1 MEEQYKNIN
10 ITTPIYYASG
20 EPHLGHAYT
29 TILAD
34 AYKKYN
40 IMVNNICRLET
51 GTDEHGLKIERLA
64 RRKGIS
70 NQDMVDELAYKFK
83 EAWEELEIDYDDF
96 LRTTEKRHIDF
107 AKEFWR
113 KLEEKGDIYLGQYE
127 GLYCVDCEQYYS
139 ENELLDNQ
147 LCPIHHKKVELMKE
161 ESYFFRLSKYHDWLV
176 KYIEENE
183 DFIVPV
189 NRRNEM
195 LGFLKIEKLKDFSIS
210 RTSFSWGIPVPDNEK
225 HIMYVW
231 MDALTNYISSLGG
244 CKSENYSKYWKNT
257 IHFVGKDILRF
268 HAIYWICMLKAAELP
283 LPKRIVAHGWWTISD
298 RKISKSDPATK
309 VNPVCIA
316 KDISVDG
323 LRFYLLKET
332 SLEKDG
338 NFDYYYLIESLNTFL
353 ANKLGNLVNRTL
365 SMINKYINGKVKGN
379 LVSNER
385 FYKESDQVIYEA
397 KKMRENVIKN
407 MDSYVP
413 SEALNSIVG
422 FIDCL
427 NGYIDKTMPWKVA
440 KLNENLLLNEIFS
453 ILVEGIHWVAN
464 YIYIF
469 TPNIATKILRQF
481 NLKKEGLLEEFILA
495 DRIVTNNPEIIY
507 RRIEKDEMERLVN
520 KWMGKV

>member
-1 MEEQYKNIN
+1 
-10 ITTPIYYASG
+10 
-20 EPHLGHAYT
+20 
-29 TILAD
+29 
-34 AYKKYN
+34 
-40 IMVNNICRLET
+40 
-51 GTDEHGLKIERLA
+51 
-64 RRKGIS
+64 
-70 NQDMVDELAYKFK
+70 
-83 EAWEELEIDYDDF
+83 
-96 LRTTEKRHIDF
+96 
-107 AKEFWR
+107 
-113 KLEEKGDIYLGQYE
+113 
-127 GLYCVDCEQYYS
+127 
-139 ENELLDNQ
+139 
-147 LCPIHHKKVELMKE
+147 
-161 ESYFFRLSKYHDWLV
+161 
-176 KYIEENE
+176 
-183 DFIVPV
+183 
-189 NRRNEM
+189 
-195 LGFLKIEKLKDFSIS
+195 
-210 RTSFSWGIPVPDNEK
+210 
-225 HIMYVW
+225 

-268 HAIYWICMLKAAELP
+268 HVIYWICMLKAAELP

-495 DRIVTNNPEIIY
+495 DRIVINNPEIIY

>member
-96 LRTTEKRHIDF
+96 LRTTEKRHIEF

-225 HIMYVW
+225 HIMYGW
-231 MDALTNYISSLGG
+231 ML
-244 CKSENYSKYWKNT
+244 
-257 IHFVGKDILRF
+257 
-268 HAIYWICMLKAAELP
+268 
-283 LPKRIVAHGWWTISD
+283 
-298 RKISKSDPATK
+298 
-309 VNPVCIA
+309 
-316 KDISVDG
+316 
-323 LRFYLLKET
+323 
-332 SLEKDG
+332 
-338 NFDYYYLIESLNTFL
+338 
-353 ANKLGNLVNRTL
+353 
-365 SMINKYINGKVKGN
+365 
-379 LVSNER
+379 
-385 FYKESDQVIYEA
+385 
-397 KKMRENVIKN
+397 
-407 MDSYVP
+407 
-413 SEALNSIVG
+413 
-422 FIDCL
+422 
-427 NGYIDKTMPWKVA
+427 
-440 KLNENLLLNEIFS
+440 
-453 ILVEGIHWVAN
+453 
-464 YIYIF
+464 
-469 TPNIATKILRQF
+469 
-481 NLKKEGLLEEFILA
+481 
-495 DRIVTNNPEIIY
+495 
-507 RRIEKDEMERLVN
+507 
-520 KWMGKV
+520 